1 MFQSEKTMTIL
12 MLLVPFVWALSGVSV
27 KYLSF
32 SISEDEVVVY
42 RFFLSALSTFPLLIW
57 FKIPLRISLKNLVI
71 CILLAFFLIGNYRTY
86 FMGMQRGAVGLGA
99 ALVTVLIPIF
109 VYILMIFSKKSKPI
123 LKDWLALVI
132 GAIGVVLML
141 DLEQLNLDILV
152 SGGNIYFVLAA
163 LTYALFTVFASYMR
177 SIHVLTIHFYVCLFG
192 LLIDWNLSY
201 DSNHLSSLVNMDYVF
216 WINMLF
222 ISVIAAMVQLV
233 EMLMDRFSP
242 ALYVNLG
249 IFLPLIT
256 VNCSILGT
264 SLFLVERDYNLIE
277 STVFGFGSG
286 LGFFLAIVSLATVR
300 KRMRYSNVP
309 PTLRGVGMAML
320 LTGLISMAFLGFSGI
335 SL

>member
-1 MFQSEKTMTIL
+1 MQHYVNIIINSVFIENIL
-12 MLLVPFVWALSGVSV
+12 LIYFLGMCSFLSISKKVETSIGLGLAVIFVLSITAPANWAINEYLLADGALSW
-27 KYLSF
+27 
-32 SISEDEVVVY
+32 
-42 RFFLSALSTFPLLIW
+42 A
-57 FKIPLRISLKNLVI
+57 
-71 CILLAFFLIGNYRTY
+71 
-86 FMGMQRGAVGLGA
+86 GLGH
-99 ALVTVLIPIF
+99 I
-109 VYILMIFSKKSKPI
+109 
-123 LKDWLALVI
+123 
-132 GAIGVVLML
+132 
-141 DLEQLNLDILV
+141 NLDFLQFIV
-152 SGGNIYFVLAA
+152 
-163 LTYALFTVFASYMR
+163 
-177 SIHVLTIHFYVCLFG
+177 
-192 LLIDWNLSY
+192 
-201 DSNHLSSLVNMDYVF
+201 
-216 WINMLF
+216 F

-264 SLFLVERDYNLIE
+264 SLFLVEREYDLIE

-320 LTGLISMAFLGFSGI
+320 LTGLISMAFLGSSGI

>member
-1 MFQSEKTMTIL
+1 MQHYVNIIINSVFIENIL
-12 MLLVPFVWALSGVSV
+12 LIYFLGMCSFLSISKKVETSIGLGFAVIFVLSITAPANWAINEYLLADGALSW
-27 KYLSF
+27 
-32 SISEDEVVVY
+32 
-42 RFFLSALSTFPLLIW
+42 A
-57 FKIPLRISLKNLVI
+57 
-71 CILLAFFLIGNYRTY
+71 
-86 FMGMQRGAVGLGA
+86 GLGH
-99 ALVTVLIPIF
+99 I
-109 VYILMIFSKKSKPI
+109 
-123 LKDWLALVI
+123 
-132 GAIGVVLML
+132 
-141 DLEQLNLDILV
+141 NLDFLQFIV
-152 SGGNIYFVLAA
+152 
-163 LTYALFTVFASYMR
+163 
-177 SIHVLTIHFYVCLFG
+177 
-192 LLIDWNLSY
+192 
-201 DSNHLSSLVNMDYVF
+201 
-216 WINMLF
+216 F

-277 STVFGFGSG
+277 SSVFGLGSG

>member
-1 MFQSEKTMTIL
+1 MQHYVNIIINSVFIENIL
-12 MLLVPFVWALSGVSV
+12 LIYFLGMCSFLSISKKVETSIGLGFAVIFVLSITAPANWAINEYLLEDGALSW
-27 KYLSF
+27 
-32 SISEDEVVVY
+32 
-42 RFFLSALSTFPLLIW
+42 A
-57 FKIPLRISLKNLVI
+57 
-71 CILLAFFLIGNYRTY
+71 
-86 FMGMQRGAVGLGA
+86 GLGH
-99 ALVTVLIPIF
+99 I
-109 VYILMIFSKKSKPI
+109 
-123 LKDWLALVI
+123 
-132 GAIGVVLML
+132 
-141 DLEQLNLDILV
+141 NLDFLQFIV
-152 SGGNIYFVLAA
+152 
-163 LTYALFTVFASYMR
+163 
-177 SIHVLTIHFYVCLFG
+177 
-192 LLIDWNLSY
+192 
-201 DSNHLSSLVNMDYVF
+201 
-216 WINMLF
+216 F

-242 ALYVNLG
+242 ALYVSLG

-264 SLFLVERDYNLIE
+264 SLFLVEREYDLIE

>member
-1 MFQSEKTMTIL
+1 MQHYVNIIINSVFIENIL
-12 MLLVPFVWALSGVSV
+12 LIYFLGMC
-27 KYLSF
+27 SF
-32 SISEDEVVVY
+32 LSISKKVETSIGLGMAVIFV
-42 RFFLSALSTFPLLIW
+42 LSITAPANWAI
-57 FKIPLRISLKNLVI
+57 NEY
-71 CILLAFFLIGNYRTY
+71 LLAD
-86 FMGMQRGAVGLGA
+86 GALAWAGLA
-99 ALVTVLIPIF
+99 DI
-109 VYILMIFSKKSKPI
+109 
-123 LKDWLALVI
+123 
-132 GAIGVVLML
+132 
-141 DLEQLNLDILV
+141 NLDFLQFIV
-152 SGGNIYFVLAA
+152 
-163 LTYALFTVFASYMR
+163 
-177 SIHVLTIHFYVCLFG
+177 
-192 LLIDWNLSY
+192 
-201 DSNHLSSLVNMDYVF
+201 
-216 WINMLF
+216 F

-264 SLFLVERDYNLIE
+264 SLFLVERDYNLVE

-286 LGFFLAIVSLATVR
+286 LGFFLAIVSLATIR

>member
-1 MFQSEKTMTIL
+1 MQHYVNIIINSVFIENIL
-12 MLLVPFVWALSGVSV
+12 LIYFLGMCSFLSISKKVETSIGLGLAVIFVLSITAPANWAINEYLLADGALSW
-27 KYLSF
+27 
-32 SISEDEVVVY
+32 
-42 RFFLSALSTFPLLIW
+42 A
-57 FKIPLRISLKNLVI
+57 
-71 CILLAFFLIGNYRTY
+71 
-86 FMGMQRGAVGLGA
+86 GLGH
-99 ALVTVLIPIF
+99 I
-109 VYILMIFSKKSKPI
+109 
-123 LKDWLALVI
+123 
-132 GAIGVVLML
+132 
-141 DLEQLNLDILV
+141 NLDFLQFIV
-152 SGGNIYFVLAA
+152 
-163 LTYALFTVFASYMR
+163 
-177 SIHVLTIHFYVCLFG
+177 
-192 LLIDWNLSY
+192 
-201 DSNHLSSLVNMDYVF
+201 
-216 WINMLF
+216 F

-264 SLFLVERDYNLIE
+264 SLFLVEREYDLIE

-286 LGFFLAIVSLATVR
+286 LGFFLAIISLATVR

>member
-1 MFQSEKTMTIL
+1 MQHYVNIIINSVFIENIL
-12 MLLVPFVWALSGVSV
+12 LIYFLGMCSFLSISKKVETSIGLGLAVIFVLSITAPANWAINEYLLADGALSW
-27 KYLSF
+27 
-32 SISEDEVVVY
+32 
-42 RFFLSALSTFPLLIW
+42 A
-57 FKIPLRISLKNLVI
+57 
-71 CILLAFFLIGNYRTY
+71 
-86 FMGMQRGAVGLGA
+86 GLGH
-99 ALVTVLIPIF
+99 I
-109 VYILMIFSKKSKPI
+109 
-123 LKDWLALVI
+123 
-132 GAIGVVLML
+132 
-141 DLEQLNLDILV
+141 NLDFLQFIV
-152 SGGNIYFVLAA
+152 
-163 LTYALFTVFASYMR
+163 
-177 SIHVLTIHFYVCLFG
+177 
-192 LLIDWNLSY
+192 
-201 DSNHLSSLVNMDYVF
+201 
-216 WINMLF
+216 F

-264 SLFLVERDYNLIE
+264 SLFLVEREYDLIE

-300 KRMRYSNVP
+300 KRMRYSNVT

>member
-1 MFQSEKTMTIL
+1 MQHYVNIIINSVFIENIL
-12 MLLVPFVWALSGVSV
+12 LIYFLGMCSFLSISKKVETSIGLGLAVIFVLSITAPANWAINEYLLADGALSW
-27 KYLSF
+27 
-32 SISEDEVVVY
+32 
-42 RFFLSALSTFPLLIW
+42 A
-57 FKIPLRISLKNLVI
+57 
-71 CILLAFFLIGNYRTY
+71 
-86 FMGMQRGAVGLGA
+86 GLGH
-99 ALVTVLIPIF
+99 I
-109 VYILMIFSKKSKPI
+109 
-123 LKDWLALVI
+123 
-132 GAIGVVLML
+132 
-141 DLEQLNLDILV
+141 NLDFLQFIV
-152 SGGNIYFVLAA
+152 
-163 LTYALFTVFASYMR
+163 
-177 SIHVLTIHFYVCLFG
+177 
-192 LLIDWNLSY
+192 
-201 DSNHLSSLVNMDYVF
+201 
-216 WINMLF
+216 F

-264 SLFLVERDYNLIE
+264 SLFLVEREYDLIE

-286 LGFFLAIVSLATVR
+286 LGFFLAIVSIATIR

>member
-1 MFQSEKTMTIL
+1 MQHYINIIINSVFIENIL
-12 MLLVPFVWALSGVSV
+12 LIYFLGMC
-27 KYLSF
+27 SF
-32 SISEDEVVVY
+32 LSISKKVETSIGLGMAVIFV
-42 RFFLSALSTFPLLIW
+42 LSITSPANWAI
-57 FKIPLRISLKNLVI
+57 NEY
-71 CILLAFFLIGNYRTY
+71 LLAD
-86 FMGMQRGAVGLGA
+86 GALAWAGLGE
-99 ALVTVLIPIF
+99 I
-109 VYILMIFSKKSKPI
+109 
-123 LKDWLALVI
+123 
-132 GAIGVVLML
+132 
-141 DLEQLNLDILV
+141 NLDFLQFIV
-152 SGGNIYFVLAA
+152 
-163 LTYALFTVFASYMR
+163 
-177 SIHVLTIHFYVCLFG
+177 
-192 LLIDWNLSY
+192 
-201 DSNHLSSLVNMDYVF
+201 
-216 WINMLF
+216 F

-286 LGFFLAIVSLATVR
+286 LGFFLAIVSLATIR

-309 PTLRGVGMAML
+309 PSLRGVGMAML

>member
-1 MFQSEKTMTIL
+1 MQHYVNIIINSVFIENIL
-12 MLLVPFVWALSGVSV
+12 LIYFLGMCSFLSISKKVETSIGLGFAVIFVLSITAPANWAINEYLLADGALSW
-27 KYLSF
+27 
-32 SISEDEVVVY
+32 
-42 RFFLSALSTFPLLIW
+42 A
-57 FKIPLRISLKNLVI
+57 
-71 CILLAFFLIGNYRTY
+71 
-86 FMGMQRGAVGLGA
+86 GLDH
-99 ALVTVLIPIF
+99 I
-109 VYILMIFSKKSKPI
+109 
-123 LKDWLALVI
+123 
-132 GAIGVVLML
+132 
-141 DLEQLNLDILV
+141 NLDFLQFIV
-152 SGGNIYFVLAA
+152 
-163 LTYALFTVFASYMR
+163 
-177 SIHVLTIHFYVCLFG
+177 
-192 LLIDWNLSY
+192 
-201 DSNHLSSLVNMDYVF
+201 
-216 WINMLF
+216 F

-264 SLFLVERDYNLIE
+264 SLFLVEREYNLIE
-277 STVFGFGSG
+277 STVFGFGSS

>member
-1 MFQSEKTMTIL
+1 MQHYINIIINSVFIENIL
-12 MLLVPFVWALSGVSV
+12 LIYFLGMCSFLSISKKVETSIGLGLAVIFVLSITAPANWAINEYLLAEGALSW
-27 KYLSF
+27 
-32 SISEDEVVVY
+32 
-42 RFFLSALSTFPLLIW
+42 A
-57 FKIPLRISLKNLVI
+57 
-71 CILLAFFLIGNYRTY
+71 
-86 FMGMQRGAVGLGA
+86 GLGH
-99 ALVTVLIPIF
+99 I
-109 VYILMIFSKKSKPI
+109 
-123 LKDWLALVI
+123 
-132 GAIGVVLML
+132 
-141 DLEQLNLDILV
+141 NLDFLQFIV
-152 SGGNIYFVLAA
+152 
-163 LTYALFTVFASYMR
+163 
-177 SIHVLTIHFYVCLFG
+177 
-192 LLIDWNLSY
+192 
-201 DSNHLSSLVNMDYVF
+201 
-216 WINMLF
+216 F

-264 SLFLVERDYNLIE
+264 SLFLVERDYNLAE

-309 PTLRGVGMAML
+309 SSLRGVGMAML

>member
-1 MFQSEKTMTIL
+1 MQHYVNIIINSVFIENIL
-12 MLLVPFVWALSGVSV
+12 LIYFLGMCSFLSISKKVETSIGLGFAVIFVLSITAPANWAINEYLLADGALSW
-27 KYLSF
+27 
-32 SISEDEVVVY
+32 
-42 RFFLSALSTFPLLIW
+42 A
-57 FKIPLRISLKNLVI
+57 
-71 CILLAFFLIGNYRTY
+71 
-86 FMGMQRGAVGLGA
+86 GLGH
-99 ALVTVLIPIF
+99 I
-109 VYILMIFSKKSKPI
+109 
-123 LKDWLALVI
+123 
-132 GAIGVVLML
+132 
-141 DLEQLNLDILV
+141 NLDFLQFIV
-152 SGGNIYFVLAA
+152 
-163 LTYALFTVFASYMR
+163 
-177 SIHVLTIHFYVCLFG
+177 
-192 LLIDWNLSY
+192 
-201 DSNHLSSLVNMDYVF
+201 
-216 WINMLF
+216 F

-233 EMLMDRFSP
+233 EILMDRFYP

-264 SLFLVERDYNLIE
+264 SLFLVEREYDLIE

>member
-1 MFQSEKTMTIL
+1 MQHYVNIIINSVFIENIL
-12 MLLVPFVWALSGVSV
+12 LIYFLGMC
-27 KYLSF
+27 SF
-32 SISEDEVVVY
+32 LSISKKVET
-42 RFFLSALSTFPLLIW
+42 SI
-57 FKIPLRISLKNLVI
+57 
-71 CILLAFFLIGNYRTY
+71 
-86 FMGMQRGAVGLGA
+86 GLGLA
-99 ALVTVLIPIF
+99 VIF
-109 VYILMIFSKKSKPI
+109 
-123 LKDWLALVI
+123 
-132 GAIGVVLML
+132 
-141 DLEQLNLDILV
+141 
-152 SGGNIYFVLAA
+152 
-163 LTYALFTVFASYMR
+163 
-177 SIHVLTIHFYVCLFG
+177 VLTITAPANWAINEYLLADGALSWAG
-192 LLIDWNLSY
+192 LEHINL
-201 DSNHLSSLVNMDYVF
+201 DFLQFIV
-216 WINMLF
+216 F

-264 SLFLVERDYNLIE
+264 SLFLVEREYDLIE